1 MSALSGG
8 DVAWSMAVVATVP
21 SPSGRLS
28 GGGLPRRALTG
39 DGARAL

>member
-21 SPSGRLS
+21 SPSGSLS
-28 GGGLPRRALTG
+28 AVAYL
-39 DGARAL
+39 GAP